1 MIALF
6 VIAAA
11 AISVPIAVAVLV
23 SIASRREDSAR
34 TIAGTAPCQLTAL
47 ARRVLSFQAHGI
59 QMPVRPWDAEP
70 VRRPAWYGSTD
81 DEYVEDFD
89 EETLALP
96 TRV

>member
-47 ARRVLSFQAHGI
+47 ARRVLSFQSHGI
-59 QMPVRPWDAEP
+59 EMPARPWDAAP
-70 VRRPAWYGSTD
+70 VRRPAWYGSTED
-81 DEYVEDFD
+81 DEEDFD
-89 EETLALP
+89 EETPALT

>member
-11 AISVPIAVAVLV
+11 AISVPIAGAMLV
-23 SIASRREDSAR
+23 GIASRREDSAR
-34 TIAGTAPCQLTAL
+34 TIAGTAPCHLTAL
-47 ARRVLSFQAHGI
+47 ARRVLSFRAQGI
-59 QMPVRPWDAEP
+59 EMPARPWDSAP
-70 VRRPAWYGSTD
+70 ARRPAWYGSTED
-81 DEYVEDFD
+81 ADEEDYD